1 MKFFKDL
8 IFSAVAFVFI
18 FAVCL
23 VAAEAVVR
31 LKNLDQK
38 NYNIEMWRYSKL
50 LKVLSPDPN
59 LGHEHRPNA
68 SAKLQGVQIRINSLG
83 MRGPEPDLSDPKK
96 KKILFLGSSNTL
108 GWGVSEEETMTSV
121 LQKDLG
127 DRAVVMNAGIGN
139 YNASRYVTLFKKKL
153 RALHPDIVVVHY
165 FIRDAEVLTAGRNNF
180 ILRNSE
186 VAAMLYHMAQQSL
199 SRSKSLDE
207 LVSFYRNFYQDD
219 SSGYRAM
226 IQALKELHQMSQEDG
241 FKVVVAM
248 TPDIHQ
254 MDPYPFGFI
263 HEKMR
268 QVALDLGWVYAD
280 LYEPMSK
287 IPAQELWAMPGDPHL
302 NAKGHRLM
310 AETLLPA
317 LRSS

>member
-1 MKFFKDL
+1 MKSLKDL
-8 IFSAVAFVFI
+8 IFSVIAFVFI
-18 FAVCL
+18 LLICL
-23 VAAEAVVR
+23 VVAEGVVR

-38 NYNIEMWRYSKL
+38 NYNIEMWRYSRL
-50 LKVLSPDPN
+50 LKVLSPDPS

-68 SAKLQGVQIRINSLG
+68 SATLQGVEIRINHLA
-83 MRGPEPDLSDPKK
+83 MRGPEPDLSDPKR

-108 GWGVSEEETMTSV
+108 GWGVPEEETMTSI
-121 LQKDLG
+121 LQKKLG
-127 DRAVVMNAGIGN
+127 DHAVIMNAGIGN
-139 YNASRYVTLFKKKL
+139 YNASRYVALFKKKL
-153 RALHPDIVVVHY
+153 RRLHPDIVVVHY

-180 ILRNSE
+180 ILRNSQ
-186 VAAMLYHMAQQSL
+186 VAAMLYHMAQQTL
-199 SRSKSLDE
+199 SRSKTLDE
-207 LVSFYRNFYQDD
+207 LVKFYRNFYRDD
-219 SSGYRAM
+219 SPAYRSM
-226 IQALKELHQMSQEDG
+226 IQALEDLRQMSREDG
-241 FKVVVAM
+241 FRVVVAM

-268 QVALDLGWVYAD
+268 EAALGFGWTYVD

-310 AETLLPA
+310 AETLWPVL
-317 LRSS
+317 STS